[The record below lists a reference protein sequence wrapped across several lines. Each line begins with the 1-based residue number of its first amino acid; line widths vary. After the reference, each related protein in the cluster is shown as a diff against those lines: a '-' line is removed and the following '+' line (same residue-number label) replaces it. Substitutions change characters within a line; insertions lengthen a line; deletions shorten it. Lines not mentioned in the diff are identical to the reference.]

1 MTSRSA
7 PGAAAAALVVLAVLA
22 SVSACGGNEGGET
35 RCEEFALMSVGDK
48 TAVVEQLLAEQ
59 SGEEPTEGSVD
70 LTVSAASYH
79 CLSPDAQDDLVK
91 DVLG

>member
-1 MTSRSA
+1 
-7 PGAAAAALVVLAVLA
+7 
-22 SVSACGGNEGGET
+22 
-35 RCEEFALMSVGDK
+35 MSVGDR

-59 SGEEPTEGSVD
+59 SGEEPTEGTVD

-79 CLSPDAQDDLVK
+79 CLSPEARDDLVK

>member
-7 PGAAAAALVVLAVLA
+7 PGARAAALVVLAALV
-22 SVSACGGNEGGET
+22 SVAACADNQGGDT
-35 RCEEFALMSVGDK
+35 RCEEFALMSVDDR
-48 TAVVEQLLAEQ
+48 TSVVEQLLAEQ
-59 SGEEPTEGSVD
+59 SGEEPTEGTVD

-79 CLSPDAQDDLVK
+79 CLSPGAEDDLVK